1 MARVRSLIRR
11 IGIPLGALIVLIAV
25 LSSCSEAADDPV
37 SLAEA
42 HIEALNRG
50 DVEQF
55 LAWFAEDT
63 PVAEL
68 GTRGDPAV
76 RSAVAFLAATFA
88 DTEGF
93 VAECEPWGRH
103 GAQCEGS
110 VRDRLYAPA
119 GLRTSVTVV
128 YVFDEADAILRM
140 GTQVVHELEDYRY
153 EREFAAW
160 IQENHP
166 GQAAALTE
174 YGLLRH
180 SGDTAEELLALVE
193 PFLAQSEHWP
203 RSDDGTG

>member
-11 IGIPLGALIVLIAV
+11 IGIALGALIVLVAV

-63 PVAEL
+63 PVIEL
-68 GTRGDPAV
+68 GTRDDPAV
-76 RSAVAFLAATFA
+76 RSEVAFLAATFA
-88 DTEGF
+88 GTEGF
-93 VAECEPWGRH
+93 VATCEPWGNH
-103 GAQCEGS
+103 GAQCEGP

-119 GLRTSVTVV
+119 GLQASVTVV
-128 YVFDEADAILRM
+128 YVFDEAGAILRM
-140 GTQVVHELEDYRY
+140 GTQVDHELEDYRY

-160 IQENHP
+160 IEETHP
-166 GQAAALTE
+166 ERAAALTE

-180 SGDTAEELLALVE
+180 SGDTAEELIVLVE
-193 PFLAQSEHWP
+193 PFLAASETWP
-203 RSDDGTG
+203 RSDLADG